1 MLDQPLDYR
10 RTIMLT
16 TLPQGVLI
24 SKYKSKSVLFLIKV
38 LKIMFWIDKIM
49 QRLIHQRSHYFPD
62 YQKRFTVNVR
72 RLRFYSLRLPE
83 TLPVFIALS
92 KACTNE
98 YNICETFKLRIKKKI
113 MLQLYGFLT
122 NDAYNCYMYYSRM
135 CNR

>member
-16 TLPQGVLI
+16 TLPQGVLN

-49 QRLIHQRSHYFPD
+49 QRLIHQRGHYFPD

-72 RLRFYSLRLPE
+72 RLRLYSFRLRE

-92 KACTNE
+92 KACKTNTI
-98 YNICETFKLRIKKKI
+98 YVKL
-113 MLQLYGFLT
+113 L
-122 NDAYNCYMYYSRM
+122 N
-135 CNR
+135 